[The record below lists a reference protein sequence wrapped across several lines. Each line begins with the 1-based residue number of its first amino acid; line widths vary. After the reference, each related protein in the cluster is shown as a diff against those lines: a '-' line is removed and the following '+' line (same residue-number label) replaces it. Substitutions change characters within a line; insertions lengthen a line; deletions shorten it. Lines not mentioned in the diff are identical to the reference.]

1 MNKYISIPCHF
12 VSNLVINLSVGNIL
26 TFLKFDSHQNLNGVL
41 SKIRRKIVQVF
52 SETLMDGNF
61 RSKRKRSLDG
71 SINKNSSFTAAQ
83 CLEIKSYGNDDLDE
97 RIIVG

>member
-1 MNKYISIPCHF
+1 
-12 VSNLVINLSVGNIL
+12 
-26 TFLKFDSHQNLNGVL
+26 
-41 SKIRRKIVQVF
+41 
-52 SETLMDGNF
+52 MDGNF